1 MALARLAWWTL
12 SLPSLLWLGRLGR
25 EVADIPD
32 LLKQILMSPENRRW
46 DLETDLLVVG
56 AGAAGMTA
64 ALVGAL
70 EGLQTILCEK
80 SGMVGGTT
88 ATSAGT
94 VWIPGSRQSEAAGVP
109 DSIAAAEAY
118 LAAILGGDAD
128 DARLAAFLATGPTV
142 LDYLAQ
148 RTSVAFAPPPVHP
161 DYLALPGAATGGR
174 ALGALPFDGRKLGE
188 DFDRVRPPRR
198 EFMVLGGM
206 MVGKTDIP
214 SLLHPFRS
222 WANFSNVVRLL
233 ARQALDR
240 INHKRGTRLIMGN
253 ALVARLLESLRQNA
267 VEIRYQTQLSQL
279 IEDDGK
285 ITGAIFTTGDGDIAI
300 RARKGVVLATGGI
313 GWSSELRNQL
323 FPDGTQRYS
332 MSPDSNTGD
341 GILAAM
347 RAHGEIAK
355 DMRSPALWMPTSVMP
370 QPDGHLA
377 VFPHIMLD
385 RAKPGLI
392 AVNSAGVRFVN
403 EANSYH
409 DFVEG
414 MLRSHQTTP
423 SIPSFLIC
431 DRSFIR
437 DYGIGLIHPGTRD
450 LTRFIKAGYLFQGD
464 SIAKLAQAI
473 GVDGTALANTVERH
487 NGFAETGVDEDF
499 GRGSSELNR
508 FNGDPDNKPNPCLRK
523 IGPGPYFAVAVW
535 PSDLASSAGLRTDL
549 NGRVL
554 TSEQRPIPGLYA
566 AGADAASIFK
576 GTYPGPG
583 TMIGPAMV
591 FAWRAAMDIAGHL
604 DTTQMRPT

>member
-1 MALARLAWWTL
+1 
-12 SLPSLLWLGRLGR
+12 LL
-25 EVADIPD
+25 
-32 LLKQILMSPENRRW
+32 
-46 DLETDLLVVG
+46 T
-56 AGAAGMTA
+56 
-64 ALVGAL
+64 
-70 EGLQTILCEK
+70 
-80 SGMVGGTT
+80 
-88 ATSAGT
+88 
-94 VWIPGSRQSEAAGVP
+94 
-109 DSIAAAEAY
+109 
-118 LAAILGGDAD
+118 
-128 DARLAAFLATGPTV
+128 
-142 LDYLAQ
+142 
-148 RTSVAFAPPPVHP
+148 
-161 DYLALPGAATGGR
+161 
-174 ALGALPFDGRKLGE
+174 
-188 DFDRVRPPRR
+188 
-198 EFMVLGGM
+198 
-206 MVGKTDIP
+206 
-214 SLLHPFRS
+214 
-222 WANFSNVVRLL
+222 
-233 ARQALDR
+233 RQALDR

-253 ALVARLLESLRQNA
+253 ALVARLLESLRKNA

-313 GWSSELRNQL
+313 GWSSELRNRL
-323 FPDGTQRYS
+323 FPQGTQRYS

-355 DMRSPALWMPTSVMP
+355 DMRSPALWMPSSVMP
-370 QPDGHLA
+370 QPDGHLS
-377 VFPHIMLD
+377 VYPHIMLD

-414 MLRSHQTTP
+414 MLRSHQTTS

-450 LTRFIKAGYLFQGD
+450 LTRFIKAGYLFWGD
-464 SIAKLAQAI
+464 SIANLAQAT
-473 GVDGTALANTVERH
+473 GVDGGALAATIERH
-487 NGFAETGVDEDF
+487 NRFAETGVDEEF

>member
-1 MALARLAWWTL
+1 MTGG
-12 SLPSLLWLGRLGR
+12 PT
-25 EVADIPD
+25 D
-32 LLKQILMSPENRRW
+32 NRRW
-46 DLETDLLVVG
+46 DVETDLLVIG

-70 EGLQTILCEK
+70 EGLNTILCEK
-80 SGMVGGTT
+80 SDMVGGTT

-109 DSIAAAEAY
+109 DSIEAAKTY
-118 LAAILGGDAD
+118 LAAILGEDAG
-128 DARLAAFLATGPTV
+128 DARLAAYLASGPAV
-142 LDYLAQ
+142 LDYLQ
-148 RTSVAFAPPPVHP
+148 QKSSVAFMPPPVHP
-161 DYLALPGAATGGR
+161 DYLAQPGAAIGGR
-174 ALGALPFDGRKLGE
+174 ALGVLPFDGRKLRE
-188 DFDRVRPPRR
+188 DFARVRPPRR

-222 WANFSNVVRLL
+222 LVSFSNATRLL

-240 INHKRGTRLIMGN
+240 IKHPRGTHLIMGN
-253 ALVARLLESLRQNA
+253 ALVARLLHSLKQRA
-267 VEIRYQTQLSQL
+267 VEIRYQTQLSEL
-279 IEDDGK
+279 IEDDGR
-285 ITGAIFTTGDGDIAI
+285 IIGAVFTTADGDIRI
-300 RARKGVVLATGGI
+300 SARRGIVLATGGI
-313 GWSSELRNQL
+313 GWSRELRSRL

-332 MSPDSNTGD
+332 LSPDSNTGD
-341 GILAAM
+341 GILAGE
-347 RAHGEIAK
+347 RARGTLAQDI
-355 DMRSPALWMPTSVMP
+355 RSPALWMPSSVMP
-370 QPDGHLA
+370 QEDGHVS

-414 MLRSHQTTP
+414 MLRAHRMAP

-431 DRSFIR
+431 DRSFVR
-437 DYGIGLIHPGTRD
+437 DYGLGLIHPGTRD
-450 LTRFIKAGYLFQGD
+450 LTRFIKAGYLFEGET
-464 SIAKLAQAI
+464 IELLAQQI
-473 GVDGTALANTVERH
+473 GVDGGALTGTIERH
-487 NGFAETGVDEDF
+487 NRFAETGVDEDF
-499 GRGSSELNR
+499 GRGTSELNR
-508 FNGDPDNKPNPCLRK
+508 FNGDADNKPNPCMRQ

-535 PSDLASSAGLRTDL
+535 PSDLASSAGLRTDA

-554 TSEQRPIPGLYA
+554 TSERQPIPGLYA
-566 AGADAASIFK
+566 AGTDAASIFR

-591 FAWRAAMDIAGHL
+591 FAWRAAMDVAGKSNEL
-604 DTTQMRPT
+604 GFT

>member
-1 MALARLAWWTL
+1 
-12 SLPSLLWLGRLGR
+12 
-25 EVADIPD
+25 
-32 LLKQILMSPENRRW
+32 MSPDIRKW

-70 EGLQTILCEK
+70 EGLNTIICEK
-80 SGMVGGTT
+80 SGTVGGTT

-109 DSIAAAEAY
+109 DSIAAAKTY
-118 LAAILGGDAD
+118 LAAILGDEAN
-128 DARLAAFLATGPTV
+128 DARLAAFLASGPTV

-174 ALGALPFDGRKLGE
+174 ALGALPFDGRKLGA

-214 SLLHPFRS
+214 SLLHPFRN
-222 WANFSNVVRLL
+222 WANFKNAIRLL
-233 ARQALDR
+233 MRQALDR
-240 INHKRGTRLIMGN
+240 INHARGTRLIMGN
-253 ALVARLLESLRQNA
+253 ALVARLLDSLKQNA
-267 VEIRYQTQLSQL
+267 VEIRYQTQLSEL
-279 IEDDGK
+279 IDDDGK
-285 ITGAIFTTGDGDIAI
+285 ITGAVFTTNDGDIAI
-300 RARKGVVLATGGI
+300 RARRGVVLATGGI
-313 GWSSELRNQL
+313 GWSRELRERL
-323 FPDGTQRYS
+323 FPLATQRYS
-332 MSPDSNTGD
+332 MAPDSNTGD
-341 GILAAM
+341 GILAAE
-347 RAHGEIAK
+347 RAHGDIAEDQK
-355 DMRSPALWMPTSVMP
+355 SPALWMPSSAMP
-370 QPDGHLA
+370 QPDGQLA

-414 MLRSHQTTP
+414 MLRSHRTTP

-437 DYGIGLIHPGTRD
+437 DFGIGLIHPGTRD
-450 LTRFIKAGYLFQGD
+450 LTRFIKSGYLLQGN
-464 SIAKLAQAI
+464 SIANLAQAT
-473 GVDGTALANTVERH
+473 GVDGGALAGTIERH
-487 NGFAETGVDEDF
+487 NRFAETGFDEEF

-508 FNGDPDNKPNPCLRK
+508 FNGDPDNKPNPCLRR

-535 PSDLASSAGLRTDL
+535 PSDLASSAGLRTDI

-554 TSEQRPIPGLYA
+554 KSDKQPIPGLYA
-566 AGADAASIFK
+566 VGADSASIFR

-583 TMIGPAMV
+583 TMIGPAIV

-604 DTTQMRPT
+604 DTTQQRPT

>member
-1 MALARLAWWTL
+1 
-12 SLPSLLWLGRLGR
+12 
-25 EVADIPD
+25 V
-32 LLKQILMSPENRRW
+32 SPENRKW
-46 DLETDLLVVG
+46 DLETDLLVIG

-70 EGLQTILCEK
+70 EGLDTIVCEK
-80 SGMVGGTT
+80 SDMVGGTT

-109 DSIAAAEAY
+109 DSIASARTY
-118 LAAILGGDAD
+118 LAAILGEDAN
-128 DARLAAFLATGPTV
+128 DARLAAFLATGPVV

-148 RTSVAFAPPPVHP
+148 RSSVVFAPPPVHP
-161 DYLALPGAATGGR
+161 DYLALPGAAIGGR
-174 ALGALPFDGRKLGE
+174 ALGAMPFDGRKLGE
-188 DFDRVRPPRR
+188 DFARVRPPRR

-214 SLLHPFRS
+214 SLLHPLRS
-222 WANFSNVVRLL
+222 WRDFINATCLL
-233 ARQALDR
+233 ARQAWDR
-240 INHKRGTRLIMGN
+240 ISYRRGTRLIMGN
-253 ALVARLLESLRQNA
+253 ALVARLLDSLKQNA
-267 VEIRYQTQLSQL
+267 VAIRYQTRLSEL
-279 IEDDGK
+279 IEDKGK
-285 ITGAIFTTGDGDIAI
+285 ITGAVLTTNHGDLSV
-300 RARKGVVLATGGI
+300 RARKGVVLATGGV
-313 GWSSELRNQL
+313 GWSSQLRRRL
-323 FPDGTQRYS
+323 FPEGTQRYS

-341 GILAAM
+341 GILAGE
-347 RAHGEIAK
+347 RARGEVAQ
-355 DMRSPALWMPTSVMP
+355 DLRSPALWMPSSVMP
-370 QPDGHLA
+370 QPDGHLS
-377 VFPHIMLD
+377 VYPHIMLD

-392 AVNSAGVRFVN
+392 AVNRSGVRFVN

-414 MLRSHQTTP
+414 MLRSQQTTP

-450 LTRFIKAGYLFQGD
+450 LTRFIKSGYLFQRD
-464 SIAKLAQAI
+464 SVAQLAEAI
-473 GVDGTALANTVERH
+473 GVDGAALANTVERH
-487 NGFAETGVDEDF
+487 NRFAESGVDEDF
-499 GRGSSELNR
+499 GRGASELNR

-535 PSDLASSAGLRTDL
+535 PSDLASSAGLRTDI

-554 TSEQRPIPGLYA
+554 TSERLPIPGLYA
-566 AGADAASIFK
+566 VGADAASIFR

-604 DTTQMRPT
+604 DTTQQRPT